1 MEEVPV
7 KVDLAFKELGDAK
20 TRKLASWMKE
30 KKPLGLAG
38 LFLAGNGIGEPGA
51 ISLRMALGTAA
62 NLKVLD
68 LAMNQLGDAGAGEI
82 AQLLETLSTE
92 HTLELRLGTNDISS
106 VGVKKICDA
115 CANGA
120 LHALFLDNNCVD
132 DDAAMHVAAL
142 LKTDTKIKH
151 LRLDTN
157 GVGDGGV
164 QAIAEALVA
173 NTGSVLEHLELDANQ
188 FGQGGTR
195 HLSVALAKCPH
206 LTRIDADR
214 RFARDDSGVSQPK
227 SRRKL
232 MRHSSIDASREKR
245 REIWDRARSAQ
256 EHRGLILSGEGFVVQ
271 TWRIMVA
278 ELYACSAAL
287 EAIGMGFG
295 WRPPAGISATLFAV
309 FVFDVVLSFN
319 TSVAVWESTS
329 LWGTSRRWRRAP
341 YVTPEAVSRRHRSM
355 SSENESRRRR
365 RGAPVRG
372 RAGQAETRRRVDA
385 RESERRQDAQQQRN
399 NAGPSS
405 TSSTRRC
412 LIARESRRTTC
423 GGGTARRTRARARSS
438 PKLWRSFRTLLDF
451 VVVRRPYKDKE
462 IGVKSSSATAGVLQ
476 ATASSAGSCFYG

>member
-1 MEEVPV
+1 MIQVNMKNDNTRIVRKEASGVLAVKPQPASVEEYEALESVPV

-20 TRKLASWMKE
+20 TRKLASWIKRS
-30 KKPLGLAG
+30 KPIDLEG

-51 ISLRMALGTAA
+51 ISLRMALRTAS
-62 NLKVLD
+62 NLRVLD
-68 LAMNQLGDAGAGEI
+68 LAMNQLGDAGASEI

-92 HTLELRLGTNDISS
+92 HTIELRLGTNDISS

-132 DDAAMHVAAL
+132 DDAAMHVAQL

-157 GVGDGGV
+157 GVGDSGV

-195 HLSVALAKCPH
+195 HLSVALQKCPH

-232 MRHSSIDASREKR
+232 TRHSSIDAGREKR

-271 TWRIMVA
+271 TWRIIVA

-295 WRPPAGISATLFAV
+295 WRPPASITATLFAV

-329 LWGTSRRWRRAP
+329 ASRRWRGGGRIKSSVA
-341 YVTPEAVSRRHRSM
+341 SM
-355 SSENESRRRR
+355 ASRRRR
-365 RGAPVRG
+365 R
-372 RAGQAETRRRVDA
+372 
-385 RESERRQDAQQQRN
+385 RESLRA
-399 NAGPSS
+399 
-405 TSSTRRC
+405 
-412 LIARESRRTTC
+412 SR
-423 GGGTARRTRARARSS
+423 
-438 PKLWRSFRTLLDF
+438 
-451 VVVRRPYKDKE
+451 
-462 IGVKSSSATAGVLQ
+462 
-476 ATASSAGSCFYG
+476 